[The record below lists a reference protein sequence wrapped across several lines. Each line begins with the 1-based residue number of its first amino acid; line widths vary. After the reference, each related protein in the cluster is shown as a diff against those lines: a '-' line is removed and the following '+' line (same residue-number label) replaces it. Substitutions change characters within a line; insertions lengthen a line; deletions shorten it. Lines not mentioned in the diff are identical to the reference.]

1 MQALVISGYSSFT
14 TPRWPL
20 PSIGFCKKHS
30 LWFTSFLAVV
40 LSQTL
45 LFGGDYLYRG
55 YWETWN
61 DIAIFTTTAISI
73 ATAAMVDIV
82 FYRLRSSAAGA
93 PT

>member
-1 MQALVISGYSSFT
+1 MQALVISGLILYYAAVAAAFD
-14 TPRWPL
+14 WL
-20 PSIGFCKKHS
+20 LKKHS

-40 LSQTL
+40 FSQTL

-73 ATAAMVDIV
+73 ATAAMVAFV